1 MARDDVGPLVLS
13 ILSLV
18 LATFVGGIVLVP
30 TWSPEIIGV
39 LGSVTAV
46 MILFSVLAALRNAF
60 RRREFWWLPAIILLG
75 PLGVLSYS
83 LIKTTES
90 GLLAAYFEEL
100 SDHTV
105 GKRDESNEHK

>member
-13 ILSLV
+13 IISLA
-18 LATFVGGIVLVP
+18 LAAFVGGILLVP
-30 TWSPEIIGV
+30 TWSPEVIGV
-39 LGSVTAV
+39 LGSVTIV
-46 MILFSVLAALRNAF
+46 MILFSVLATLRNTF

-90 GLLAAYFEEL
+90 GILASYFEEL
-100 SDHTV
+100 ADHTV
-105 GKRDESNEHK
+105 GKPGVSDENR

>member
-13 ILSLV
+13 LISMTLGL
-18 LATFVGGIVLVP
+18 FVGGILLVP

-39 LGSVTAV
+39 LGSVTLV
-46 MILFSVLAALRNAF
+46 MMLFAVLAALRNAF
-60 RRREFWWLPAIILLG
+60 RRGEFWWLPAIILLG

-90 GLLAAYFEEL
+90 GLLASYFEEL
-100 SDHTV
+100 AEHTV
-105 GKRDESNEHK
+105 GKKGTE